1 MQKKNSPA
9 RSAAKPASNSIDTE
23 ELALFRDFVAGTRP
37 LEQDKITPVAKRSK
51 QKRPVTAPNSPTAE
65 KLFFFSDEFEV
76 FTDTQSSLSYVQ
88 SGDDPHLAG
97 RLRRGEIEP
106 QVVLDLHGMTT
117 QQAKTEL
124 AGLLHYCEQQQFNCA
139 CVVHGK
145 GLGILARKVPNWLIQ
160 HHNVRAFHTA
170 PRSWGKHGALLLLL
184 KINQS
189 NEQQFRENPGR

>member
-9 RSAAKPASNSIDTE
+9 RPAANPVTSSIDTE

-51 QKRPVTAPNSPTAE
+51 QKRPIAAPNSTTAE

-88 SGDDPHLAG
+88 CGDDPHLAG
-97 RLRRGEIEP
+97 RLRRGELVP

-160 HHNVRAFHTA
+160 HPNVRAFHTA

-189 NEQQFRENPGR
+189 NEPPLREAPRR

>member
-1 MQKKNSPA
+1 MQKKKPPA
-9 RSAAKPASNSIDTE
+9 DTAAKLAGNAPDPDD
-23 ELALFRDFVAGTRP
+23 LALFRDSVAGTRP
-37 LEQDKITPVAKRSK
+37 LEQDKITPVVQRSK
-51 QKRPVTAPNSPTAE
+51 QKRATTGTKSPTAE

-76 FTDTQSSLSYVQ
+76 FADTQGSLSYVQ
-88 SGDDPHLAG
+88 NGDDPHLAG
-97 RLRRGEIEP
+97 RLRRGELEP
-106 QVVLDLHGMTT
+106 QVVLDLHGMTA

-124 AGLLHYCEQQQFNCA
+124 AGLLNYCEQQQLNCA

-160 HHNVRAFHTA
+160 HPNVRAFHTA

-189 NEQQFRENPGR
+189 TEQQFREIIKR